1 MWRDEHTGL
10 YHTHYRLYDPQH
22 VRWLTPDPAG
32 YRDGQNL
39 YRFYAGPNGVDV
51 LGLDLTD
58 ENGNVVTTLELLN
71 LQKKYKGR
79 YIVKNFS

>member
-51 LGLDLTD
+51 LGL
-58 ENGNVVTTLELLN
+58 ENLG
-71 LQKKYKGR
+71 
-79 YIVKNFS
+79 KNKWRV